1 MVEWSMSQVQN
12 FTLSEAGYVLGRS
25 PAMLN
30 RAVDT
35 GVIQAKQRKVGN
47 IVQRLLGPAE
57 LRFLR
62 LADELDK
69 DLTPAGRRRLYSA
82 LRKLPDDTHKL
93 QLGRLQLDLAQIDTD
108 LQDRMTRLEAI
119 RARIDSKGE
128 RGEAVIR
135 GTTITAYLIAA
146 LARDQGV
153 DTVLT
158 DFPSLT
164 RDQVEAAV
172 EYAMAYPK
180 RGRPYPAKSLK
191 TTLAALADA
200 GAFDD
205 DDNLGDVEPRTIP

>member
-1 MVEWSMSQVQN
+1 MSKIQN

-25 PAMLN
+25 PATLN
-30 RAVDT
+30 KVVDT
-35 GVIQAKQRKVGN
+35 GVIQARQRKVGN
-47 IVQRLLGPAE
+47 VIQRLLGPAE

-69 DLTPAGRRRLYSA
+69 DLTPAGRRRLYGA
-82 LRKLPDDTHKL
+82 LRKLPEHTHKL
-93 QLGRLQLDLAQIDTD
+93 QLGRLELDLAQIDTD
-108 LQDRMTRLEAI
+108 LKDRMTRLEAI
-119 RARIDSKGE
+119 RGRIDSKDDQ
-128 RGEAVIR
+128 GEAVIR
-135 GTTITAYLIAA
+135 GTTIAAYLIAA

-153 DTVLT
+153 DAVLT

-172 EYAMAYPK
+172 GYAKAYPK
-180 RGRPYPAKSLK
+180 RGRPYPSKSLK

-205 DDNLGDVEPRTIP
+205 DDSLGDVEPRAIP

>member
-1 MVEWSMSQVQN
+1 MSQVQN